1 MNYVGQLAES
11 VFVTVKELYRGLNP
25 ATLTGGIDVIVVRQP
40 DGSLQ
45 CSPFHVRFG
54 KLGVLRSK
62 EKVVD
67 IEINGEPVYLQM
79 KLGDNGEAFF
89 VEENEDF
96 ESRVPAHLCTSPILI
111 ELPEGAEETF
121 EGPPCS
127 GSTRR
132 KKRRRKRIRSDS
144 HLREDGSSSSDERE
158 REREQTEQESPSKE
172 EPTTPMLAS
181 KSVYFSLFEE
191 PYEELGAVQTR
202 DVHPH
207 SEGEWSPSESRKS
220 THTSE
225 VTCCSVF
232 YSRPSSPKSDSELL
246 VKPQESSG
254 PQMQWNWGG
263 FPKMCSAE
271 RGTVEVQRVSPGIHC
286 SDSSHFRTIQ
296 WQDSF
301 DMGQEPGFSC
311 GRANSS
317 VTVVVRPKPRT
328 GPAVQPTESS
338 PIDLERTSN
347 VAQSTPNHPTAEP
360 LTLALLAMASIDSPQ
375 APGHTKKQ
383 PQVETLQAGEE
394 VAKES
399 ASNLELEEA
408 RTVMD
413 NTVSMANVGNIDG
426 LASEGSIG
434 DVECVANTVSLI
446 ENDCMDTHIPS
457 KKGSKAGTTSTD
469 RLASNSTATLA
480 NTASLANTTSLA
492 NAASLASVAGPNIIT
507 EFLGTIEHPDQYS
520 ALPETNGQ
528 GFAEGVVS
536 EGDSGI
542 KPCTEGGEETENKS
556 VMMDR
561 ATESSLTN
569 QAAESVG
576 VTDMG
581 ATEALGEEHS
591 GSADTTGK
599 AEHQDKK
606 KGKRSQHL
614 GPSDIYLDDL
624 SNLDPEV
631 AALYFPPKGET
642 EGGLR
647 PGAEQ
652 GSGSGSGNQSPQ
664 SVGSGA
670 MDSGTEYLS
679 DSTTDHMDVSMSLC
693 GRTGH
698 TSQIN
703 KDKFMEQVVNY
714 QDLVSN
720 PGIIEDPNLVICIN
734 SKYYNWA
741 VAAPMV
747 LSMQVFQKN
756 LPKSAIDQLV
766 KDKMPKKSGRWWFS
780 WRRKDMD
787 TNPNQTGENSK
798 QDQEKAQAETEEA
811 STSVSGPSTTILATL
826 DDLTSDEE
834 TGLGREGSLSSETI
848 ETRTTAQC
856 FSQMYRKSLRLTSD
870 QIERLNLREGAN
882 KVVFSVTTQYQGTCR
897 CEAAIYLWNW
907 DDRVVISDIDGTIT
921 KSDALG
927 HILPQLG
934 KDWTHQGIARL
945 YHKIHQNGYKFLYCS
960 ARAIGMADITKG
972 YLQWVNDKGTVLP
985 KGPVLLAPSSFF
997 SALHREVVEKKPEVF
1012 KIACLTDIRDLF
1024 NPQRQPFYAAFGNRT
1039 NDAYA
1044 YKKVGVPDTRIFT
1057 VNPKGELIQEKT
1069 KGNKSSYTHLCELVE
1084 HFFPEISK
1092 DGTSSSF
1099 HCPEYSHFS
1108 YWREPLPPLDL
1119 SSLD

>member
-121 EGPPCS
+121 EGPPTS

-144 HLREDGSSSSDERE
+144 HLRDDGSSS
-158 REREQTEQESPSKE
+158 T
-172 EPTTPMLAS
+172 
-181 KSVYFSLFEE
+181 VSLSLLF
-191 PYEELGAVQTR
+191 
-202 DVHPH
+202 H
-207 SEGEWSPSESRKS
+207 SRVLLMKPLCVS
-220 THTSE
+220 
-225 VTCCSVF
+225 SVF

-263 FPKMCSAE
+263 FPK
-271 RGTVEVQRVSPGIHC
+271 VQRVSPGIHC

-301 DMGQEPGFSC
+301 DMGQEPDFSC

-328 GPAVQPTESS
+328 GPPVPPTETS
-338 PIDLERTSN
+338 PIDLERTSKR
-347 VAQSTPNHPTAEP
+347 SSSPYHPTAEP
-360 LTLALLAMASIDSPQ
+360 LTLASLAMAS
-375 APGHTKKQ
+375 
-383 PQVETLQAGEE
+383 
-394 VAKES
+394 
-399 ASNLELEEA
+399 
-408 RTVMD
+408 
-413 NTVSMANVGNIDG
+413 
-426 LASEGSIG
+426 
-434 DVECVANTVSLI
+434 
-446 ENDCMDTHIPS
+446 
-457 KKGSKAGTTSTD
+457 
-469 RLASNSTATLA
+469 
-480 NTASLANTTSLA
+480 
-492 NAASLASVAGPNIIT
+492 
-507 EFLGTIEHPDQYS
+507 
-520 ALPETNGQ
+520 
-528 GFAEGVVS
+528 
-536 EGDSGI
+536 
-542 KPCTEGGEETENKS
+542 
-556 VMMDR
+556 
-561 ATESSLTN
+561 
-569 QAAESVG
+569 
-576 VTDMG
+576 
-581 ATEALGEEHS
+581 
-591 GSADTTGK
+591 
-599 AEHQDKK
+599 
-606 KGKRSQHL
+606 KRSQHL

-642 EGGLR
+642 EGSSR
-647 PGAEQ
+647 QGAEQ
-652 GSGSGSGNQSPQ
+652 GSGSGNQSPQ

-679 DSTTDHMDVSMSLC
+679 DSTSDHMDVSMSLC

-720 PGIIEDPNLVICIN
+720 PGLIEDPNLVICIN

-787 TNPNQTGENSK
+787 TNPNQVAYRSVFQSRLEPCSVDTKLKKTG
-798 QDQEKAQAETEEA
+798 
-811 STSVSGPSTTILATL
+811 
-826 DDLTSDEE
+826 
-834 TGLGREGSLSSETI
+834 
-848 ETRTTAQC
+848 
-856 FSQMYRKSLRLTSD
+856 SQMYRKSLRLTSD

-1012 KIACLTDIRDLF
+1012 KVACLTDIRDLF

-1069 KGNKSSYTHLCELVE
+1069 KGNKSSYTHLGELVE

-1108 YWREPLPPLDL
+1108 YWREPLPPLDM

>member
-1 MNYVGQLAES
+1 MSVQSKQLSAFKSQTMNYVGQLAES

-202 DVHPH
+202 D
-207 SEGEWSPSESRKS
+207 
-220 THTSE
+220 
-225 VTCCSVF
+225 
-232 YSRPSSPKSDSELL
+232 
-246 VKPQESSG
+246 
-254 PQMQWNWGG
+254 
-263 FPKMCSAE
+263 MCSAE

-399 ASNLELEEA
+399 ASNLELEET

-492 NAASLASVAGPNIIT
+492 NAASLASVAGPNITT

-679 DSTTDHMDVSMSLC
+679 DSTTDHMD
-693 GRTGH
+693 
-698 TSQIN
+698 
-703 KDKFMEQVVNY
+703 FMEQVVNY

-756 LPKSAIDQLV
+756 LPK
-766 KDKMPKKSGRWWFS
+766 
-780 WRRKDMD
+780 
-787 TNPNQTGENSK
+787 TGENSK

-921 KSDALG
+921 K
-927 HILPQLG
+927 
-934 KDWTHQGIARL
+934 
-945 YHKIHQNGYKFLYCS
+945 NGYKFLYCS

-1012 KIACLTDIRDLF
+1012 KIACLTDIRDL
-1024 NPQRQPFYAAFGNRT
+1024 
-1039 NDAYA
+1039 
-1044 YKKVGVPDTRIFT
+1044 
-1057 VNPKGELIQEKT
+1057 
-1069 KGNKSSYTHLCELVE
+1069 YTHLCELVE

-1108 YWREPLPPLDL
+1108 YWREPLPPLD
-1119 SSLD
+1119 